1 MLMEYIEEAL
11 KKAHYELIDDEEPY
25 YGEVK
30 ELKGVWATGRTLE
43 DCRNSLREVIE
54 GWIVLSI
61 KKDLP
66 IPKFGNIEIQAIEKV
81 SL

>member
-1 MLMEYIEEAL
+1 
-11 KKAHYELIDDEEPY
+11 
-25 YGEVK
+25 
-30 ELKGVWATGRTLE
+30 
-43 DCRNSLREVIE
+43 VIE

-66 IPKFGNIEIQAIEKV
+66 IPKFGNIEIKAIEKV